1 MICNGAEESFLEREG
16 EVIAPENSGI
26 ISNGEGESLPEKE
39 GEETP
44 PENGGQTVDEALN
57 DSVEIRCLTED
68 SDGQSIVGQLSG
80 TPQKSPEEDQG
91 TCDLPQCGKNF
102 AVADGGDPAGKP
114 RSLKSVRSP
123 SLTARNDNSA
133 EDVKEI
139 DVLGNAHHGSKKF
152 RNGGSSFSSKRVNEL
167 ESRVRMLEAELREA
181 AAVEIGLYSVVAEH
195 GSSAQKV
202 HTPARRLLRLYT
214 RACREE
220 SQERRGGAARS
231 AVSGLVLVAKACGN
245 DVPRLT
251 FWLSNAAVL
260 RATVSQG
267 VDPSD
272 PAMSNLRDRNP
283 GPLRWESTAKSQKQ
297 LSFMEDLDDWE
308 DPNIFISALEKI
320 EAWIFSRVVESLWWQ
335 TLTPHMQSADEI
347 DRSKGSSSARN
358 GHGKQSSA
366 KDQNQASFSME
377 LWKRA
382 FKDACERLCPVRAGG
397 HQCGCLPMLPR
408 LIMEQCVAR
417 LDVAMFNALLRE
429 SGDDIPTDPVS
440 DPITDARVLPIAAGK
455 SSFGAGAQL
464 KNAIG
469 NWSRGLTDW
478 FGIDDDDE
486 DDNSS
491 EGEGED
497 DHRREAAAP
506 QKSFRLLNALSD
518 LLMLPKDMLLD
529 ESIRREVCPS
539 FGEPVLRRIL
549 CGFEPDEFCPDPVP
563 EELLDALDSQ
573 EVVADGDEVVGSF
586 PCGAAPVVYS
596 PPPAKAVAEA
606 IGDPRGRPFLSRIGS
621 AVLRKSHTSDDELEE
636 LDAPLTLIAA
646 DRSRLL
652 TPSPNGG
659 ARLTRYHLLRE
670 VWRGDD

>member
-1 MICNGAEESFLEREG
+1 MLDRGLRWT
-16 EVIAPENSGI
+16 VNSG
-26 ISNGEGESLPEKE
+26 S
-39 GEETP
+39 
-44 PENGGQTVDEALN
+44 TV
-57 DSVEIRCLTED
+57 
-68 SDGQSIVGQLSG
+68 G

-123 SLTARNDNSA
+123 SLAARNDNSA

-139 DVLGNAHHGSKKF
+139 DVLGDAHHGSKKF

-267 VDPSD
+267 SE
-272 PAMSNLRDRNP
+272 P

-297 LSFMEDLDDWE
+297 LSFMEDLGDWE

-358 GHGKQSSA
+358 GHGRQSSA

-478 FGIDDDDE
+478 FGIDDDD
-486 DDNSS
+486 DNSS

-497 DHRREAAAP
+497 DRRREAAAP
-506 QKSFRLLNALSD
+506 PKSFRLLNALSD

-549 CGFEPDEFCPDPVP
+549 CGFEPDEFCPDPYRRNFSTP
-563 EELLDALDSQ
+563 WIH
-573 EVVADGDEVVGSF
+573 SF

-646 DRSRLL
+646 DRSRPS